1 MELRQYFVTRK
12 TPIDSKDYKT
22 NVLTP
27 WLHNSLTPESW
38 ANAKLELLK
47 EENIKEFDDIVFIKE
62 SKIKWYY

>member
-38 ANAKLELLK
+38 ANAKLELHDLFFYH
-47 EENIKEFDDIVFIKE
+47 ELNELHE
-62 SKIKWYY
+62 YLT